1 MRLSAALTLSRI
13 SFRTHWKTW
22 LWIIAGMGIGT
33 LALGI
38 SIFAGLG
45 VSKSLKNHLN
55 AIFPE
60 NRVIIQ
66 PKMVDV
72 QVLRVETSTITE
84 DTLRQVRALPGV
96 KRISPEATLRFPV
109 SASATLWGNTY
120 TTDITVTG
128 VEPWLLG
135 NDVPTTFTYNPE
147 TDTQVPA
154 ILAAYFLDLYNLALA
169 EGNKLPK
176 LAPAAVLNRE
186 FDLVLGS
193 SSIHPAKA
201 DGKMLVIT
209 GKVCALSRNP
219 DLLGLLIPLS
229 AVESFNKWYGLPM
242 ATYRRLH
249 VELDSI
255 TALDAL
261 RPKLDAMK
269 LEAVDPAGLWRRLAA
284 FLDLIGLGFAALGAL
299 VFVLAMA
306 YLLASVSWMLAR
318 RQRERAMFLT
328 LGCSRR
334 ELTILMTGETAV
346 LSGIGIALG
355 LGLSVALFHL
365 ANIWYHAWRADRTY
379 LPTELFAAPWSWVI
393 AIGFICWGIAILF
406 PGYRIH
412 RESRETPIVALT
424 EAEMR

>member
-1 MRLSAALTLSRI
+1 MRLAAALTLSRI

-38 SIFAGLG
+38 SVFAGLG
-45 VSKSLKNHLN
+45 ISKSLKNHLN

-72 QVLRVETSTITE
+72 QMLRVETSTITTE
-84 DTLRQVRALPGV
+84 TLEQVRALPGI
-96 KRISPEATLRFPV
+96 KRISPEATLRFPI
-109 SASATLWGNTY
+109 SAGATLWGNTY
-120 TTDITVTG
+120 STDITVTG

-135 NDVPTTFTYNPE
+135 DDAPTTFTFNPE
-147 TDTQVPA
+147 TDTKVPA

-176 LAPAAVLNRE
+176 LSPAAVLDRE
-186 FDLVLGS
+186 FELVLGS
-193 SSIHPAKA
+193 SSIHPAKDDA
-201 DGKMLVIT
+201 KVAVLT

-229 AVESFNKWYGLPM
+229 AVEHFNAWYGLTIP
-242 ATYRRLH
+242 TYRRLH

-255 TALDAL
+255 AALDVL
-261 RPKLDAMK
+261 RPKLEAMK
-269 LEAVDPAGLWRRLAA
+269 LEAVDPAALWRRLAT
-284 FLDLIGLGFAALGAL
+284 FLDLVGIGFAALGAL
-299 VFVLAMA
+299 VFLLAMA
-306 YLLASVSWMLAR
+306 YLLASVNWMLAR

-328 LGCSRR
+328 LGCSRL
-334 ELTILMTGETAV
+334 ELTLLMTGETAI
-346 LSGIGIALG
+346 LSGIGISIG

-365 ANIWYHAWRADRTY
+365 ANIWYHSWRSDRTY
-379 LPTELFAAPWSWVI
+379 LPAELFTAPWSWIAAIGLLCWAI
-393 AIGFICWGIAILF
+393 AIAF
-406 PGYRIH
+406 PCRRIH
-412 RESRETPIVALT
+412 VESRETPIMALT